1 MTPMLDRPASLV
13 LTVGSLACAVPLEHV
28 VETMRP
34 LPIEGLSSMPPF
46 VLGLSTIRGAAMPVV
61 DLHALIVGRASTE
74 RPSIRRFVSLKLG
87 ERRAALAVDTVI
99 GVRELDPSRWEG
111 MPPLLGQMSPS
122 IIEALDALD
131 TRFLLVLRVMRIL
144 TDEAW
149 LALAGHEASR

>member
-1 MTPMLDRPASLV
+1 MLDRPSSLALTAGSLV
-13 LTVGSLACAVPLEHV
+13 CAVPLEHV

-34 LPIEGLSSMPPF
+34 LPIEGLSSMPRF
-46 VLGLSTIRGAAMPVV
+46 VLGLSTIRGVAVPVV
-61 DLHALIVGRASTE
+61 DLRALIMARASTE
-74 RPSIRRFVSLKLG
+74 RPSMGRFVSLKLG

-111 MPPLLGQMSPS
+111 MPPLLGQMDPS

-131 TRFLLVLRVMRIL
+131 ERFLLVLRVTRLL

-149 LALAGHEASR
+149 RTVADHQAST